1 MSVKDFQPISGQQQP
16 RPAKSRPRQETSVRV
31 EGSSASNHQQRCP
44 QSQLHLVVVAHIPPQ
59 LPLLPP
65 TTPLPLS
72 HASASDSSP
81 DDIARTRMEELGR
94 PASRMK
100 HHISP
105 SERVAADD

>member
-1 MSVKDFQPISGQQQP
+1 MK
-16 RPAKSRPRQETSVRV
+16 V

-44 QSQLHLVVVAHIPPQ
+44 QSQLHLVVAHIPQQ

-65 TTPLPLS
+65 PTPLPLS
-72 HASASDSSP
+72 HASASDSAP
-81 DDIARTRMEELGR
+81 DDIARSTRMEALGR